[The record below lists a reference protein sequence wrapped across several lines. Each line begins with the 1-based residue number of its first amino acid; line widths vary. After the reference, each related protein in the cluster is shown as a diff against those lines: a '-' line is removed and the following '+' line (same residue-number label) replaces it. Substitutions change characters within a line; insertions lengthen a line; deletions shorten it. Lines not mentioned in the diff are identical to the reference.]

1 VASNSFVFSK
11 PGTRF
16 SGIRRHI
23 TQLHWGPVEE
33 TTKVDSGS
41 WTIRRRLT
49 LDSLCRQWKSD
60 ANHQNTQAASLSSR
74 CKWEKVCAVQS
85 VVLLKQQLCRV
96 FIKKFISIA
105 LSYANSSNSGRHLR
119 FLLFV
124 TLQRCRSNVSCKKQI
139 AENTFYSVAAQT
151 YFRSWPAF
159 CRSQENG
166 NAAQA

>member
-1 VASNSFVFSK
+1 M
-11 PGTRF
+11 
-16 SGIRRHI
+16 
-23 TQLHWGPVEE
+23 
-33 TTKVDSGS
+33 
-41 WTIRRRLT
+41 
-49 LDSLCRQWKSD
+49 
-60 ANHQNTQAASLSSR
+60 
-74 CKWEKVCAVQS
+74 QS

-151 YFRSWPAF
+151 TSDHASLLSLARKWKCRKFRYVTRN
-159 CRSQENG
+159 RSFSYISTGSNKCKISRCWRFSVIVAPEPLHQRAEDAQLNRESE
-166 NAAQA
+166 AACSLQRPCPK